1 MIEGAMYAG
10 GLTLNFFASESFE
23 KENAETPFENQV
35 IQSRNLLRILMMGW
49 NNDWKSLLST
59 KTFRAVFIERDHH
72 LTKALRYAFQ
82 EGFDH
87 VFSQLQNQTLS
98 LEQQRQ
104 AEIFISNCLTFL
116 PFSDLTPYES
126 MAIPQYINGE
136 WKLIDYKVVPIEL
149 TPTSGYKKL
158 FLAEQDRVF
167 AYGLEPIINLNAE
180 PHLIFMGTTYPA
192 GQGFVTTINTDLE
205 AFESAG
211 KKLYRTGH
219 KNITHWLQQQPKK
232 VHVCGTSLGGGLSLL
247 LATDQ
252 GDQLSSVH
260 ALNPPGL
267 YDPWHRSKFDHWD
280 LLEEKPPVYVLKQHE
295 DPVSRFGVWKPE
307 WHVLQVTPPD
317 HKKGPNPITHHAL
330 NYAGFADTTF
340 IGVDTKKDNE
350 ERKSRN
356 FWLYTL
362 GRSALYY
369 VAMIPWRYLTIP
381 LMRFILNHKLQLAI
395 TTPLVALL
403 TLLPSLIIP
412 ITTPIAINILL
423 PAIVIGYLLTEVVR
437 YVGDKMTASN
447 DSALSKFIQEVKE
460 RSVKSLV
467 ISGFALVITISF
479 IASFILFQP
488 LSPILTLIFAAIP
501 LAYSILSTLADSLM
515 ILIGY
520 NVVKPPRCHDPVL
533 TTNERNESLDTYK
546 NKVEVRF
553 SYQDLHDYYKAK
565 RELKG
570 KAFPPEENKPF
581 KNTNEF
587 KRDVILKGQD
597 ASPTRAEAITFFA
610 TKAKIYDIRHT
621 LGLCSTELEQS
632 HKDYVAGKPVQG

>member
-1 MIEGAMYAG
+1 MEGVKYAG
-10 GLTLNFFASESFE
+10 GLALKFFNSESFE
-23 KENAETPFENQV
+23 KENAQTPFENQV
-35 IQSRNLLRILMMGW
+35 IQARNLLRVLMMGW
-49 NNDWKSLLST
+49 NNEWKSLLSM
-59 KTFRAVFIERDHH
+59 KTFRAVFIKRDHQ

-82 EGFDH
+82 EGFAH

-98 LEQQRQ
+98 LEQQHQ

-136 WKLIDYKVVPIEL
+136 WQFIDYKVVPIEL
-149 TPTSGYKKL
+149 TPISGYKKL

-167 AYGLEPIINLNAE
+167 AYGLEPITNLNAE

-219 KNITHWLQQQPKK
+219 KNITRWLQQQPNK
-232 VHVCGTSLGGGLSLL
+232 VHVCGTSLGGGLSLI
-247 LATDQ
+247 LAIDQ
-252 GDQLSSVH
+252 GDKLSSVH

-267 YDPWHRSKFDHWD
+267 YDSWHTNKFDHWD
-280 LLEEKPPVYVLKQHE
+280 LLDEKPPVYVLKQNE

-307 WHVLQVTPPD
+307 WHVLQITPPD
-317 HKKGPNPITHHAL
+317 DKKGPNPMTHHAL

-369 VAMIPWRYLTIP
+369 IAMIPWRYLTLP

-395 TTPLVALL
+395 TTLLVGLL
-403 TLLPSLIIP
+403 TLIPSLIIP
-412 ITTPIAINILL
+412 ISTPILL

-437 YVGDKMTASN
+437 YVSDKVTTSN
-447 DSALSKFIQEVKE
+447 DSTLSKFIQEVKE

-467 ISGFALVITISF
+467 ISGVAFVITTGF
-479 IASFILFQP
+479 IASFILFP
-488 LSPILTLIFAAIP
+488 TLSPILTLTFATIP
-501 LAYSILSTLADSLM
+501 LAYSVLSTLVDSLM
-515 ILIGY
+515 ILTGY

-570 KAFPPEENKPF
+570 KAFPPEANKPF

-587 KRDVILKGQD
+587 KRDVILKGQ
-597 ASPTRAEAITFFA
+597 ASSPTREEAITFFA

-621 LGLCSTELEQS
+621 QHLNSTELEQS
-632 HKDYVAGKPVQG
+632 HKDYVAGKPAQV